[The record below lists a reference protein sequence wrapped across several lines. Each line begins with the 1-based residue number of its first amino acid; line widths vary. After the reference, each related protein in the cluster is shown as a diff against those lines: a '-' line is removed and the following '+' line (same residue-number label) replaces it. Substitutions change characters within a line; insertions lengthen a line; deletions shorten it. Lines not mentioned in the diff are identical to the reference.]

1 MSQEEI
7 QSLARQIAQALGE
20 TEKKPYAQILAII
33 ENCGIEFAQTLLAET
48 QAIEAQGGMLL
59 PDKSRRRTTGGIF
72 FKLARSKIP
81 NALVKSIFPPYY
93 GNRTQS
99 DVKKKVAKAESAPLP
114 NLNWTERAAVIQPL
128 LDEIGAL
135 TTVKVT
141 LIGRPGQI
149 DTSHKDV
156 VITTMN
162 HIARSATFPKGVP
175 QPPEK
180 PTLYTVYISAKQWQK
195 VQDSITDPED
205 ALIIEGTC
213 AYDDAIGGMAV
224 FVMSLT
230 SKLLESKKR
239 QAQKETAGTNENSG
253 ATTGAAQPKN
263 PRPSQQPSSAKSKSP
278 KEFDAPVLKS
288 LAAVPNLPNA
298 PHDVIQKLTELYASA
313 SLFRQKI
320 VTIQSKQPGQQFGL
334 EMTQKL
340 LKNVEDEI
348 TALERKYQPR

>member
-1 MSQEEI
+1 MAQEEM

-20 TEKKPYAQILAII
+20 TQKKPVAQILAII
-33 ENCGIEFAQTLLAET
+33 DKCGIEFAQALLAET
-48 QAIEAQGGMLL
+48 QTIEAQGGMLL
-59 PDKSRRRTTGGIF
+59 SDKSRRRTTGGIF
-72 FKLARSKIP
+72 FKLARSKISSEL
-81 NALVKSIFPPYY
+81 AKAIFPPYY
-93 GNRTQS
+93 GGRGKSN
-99 DVKKKVAKAESAPLP
+99 VKKTVANPQPAPLP
-114 NLNWTERAAVIQPL
+114 ELKWTERAAVIQPL
-128 LDEIGAL
+128 LDEKGVL

-195 VQDSITDPED
+195 VEDSINDPED

-213 AYDDAIGGMAV
+213 AYDDEIGGMAV

-230 SKLLESKKR
+230 SKLLEGKKR
-239 QAQKETAGTNENSG
+239 QAQKETTGTTDNSKS
-253 ATTGAAQPKN
+253 ATATASQPN
-263 PRPSQQPSSAKSKSP
+263 NSRPAPQSASPKSKVQN
-278 KEFDAPVLKS
+278 EFDAPLSKS
-288 LAAVPNLPNA
+288 SPAVPALPNA
-298 PHDVIQKLTELYASA
+298 PRDVIQKLTELYASA

-320 VTIQSKQPGQQFGL
+320 ATIQSKQPGQQFGL

-348 TALERKYQPR
+348 AAIEKKYQA